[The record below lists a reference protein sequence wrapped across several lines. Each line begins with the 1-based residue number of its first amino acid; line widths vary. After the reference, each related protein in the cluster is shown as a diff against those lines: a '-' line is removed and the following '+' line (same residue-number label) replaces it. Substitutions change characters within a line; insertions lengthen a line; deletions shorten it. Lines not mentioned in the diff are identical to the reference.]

1 MIEQELSEQ
10 SFDAPIAGESM
21 TAELGSRPW
30 QQPSKYNTV
39 EEALGFYIP
48 RLENKEIVSG
58 LLDTLEMGIPVVTIA
73 NTMQNGAVMEGMH
86 TVDVGILILPALVEM
101 ISYIAEEAG
110 IKYASGLEQGTDN
123 RRTDASIQLA
133 VKRLEE
139 KQSNTD
145 ESDTVEMPEVS
156 EVEEKPMDMGL
167 MSRRTL

>member
-1 MIEQELSEQ
+1 MVEQVLPEE

-30 QQPSKYNTV
+30 QQPSKYSTV

-48 RLENKEIVSG
+48 KLDNKELVSG

-73 NTMQNGAVMEGMH
+73 NTMQSGAVMEGIH
-86 TVDVGILILPALVEM
+86 TIDVGIIILPALVEM
-101 ISYIAEEAG
+101 ISYIAEAG
-110 IKYASGLEQGTDN
+110 IEYTSGLEQGTDS
-123 RRTDASIQLA
+123 RRSDSSIQLA
-133 VKRLEE
+133 VKKLEE

-145 ESDTVEMPEVS
+145 KEDVVEVPEPS

-167 MSRRTL
+167 MSRRML